1 MKVVA
6 AIPVRNQLKWTAP
19 LVESLLIGDQIDE
32 LWLYDNG
39 STDFTP
45 IWAQHR
51 ANLDSRL
58 IYVNASEMRLYD
70 MWNDMILTASEVGG
84 VRLAILNNDIR
95 LPFGAIRKMAELM
108 DGYQMAMIEKDRS
121 SFAGIDPNAHAKQT
135 HWNHR
140 VGYAFMVEADF
151 WKGQQ
156 YAIHPDYIIWWG
168 DDDLF
173 RRCETGGGKICR
185 IVGVGCDHSEWSSDP
200 EYRGDK
206 WRDVEIDRETY
217 RRMWG

>member
-1 MKVVA
+1 MKIVA

-19 LVESLLIGDQIDE
+19 LVESLLIGDEIDE
-32 LWLYDNG
+32 LWIYDNG
-39 STDFTP
+39 STDATAE
-45 IWAQHR
+45 WVQHR
-51 ANLDSRL
+51 SEIDPRL
-58 IYVNASEMRLYD
+58 VYVGAEDMRLYD
-70 MWNDMILTASEVGG
+70 MWNDMILTAAVVGE

-95 LPFGAIRKMAELM
+95 LPHKALKKMAELM
-108 DGYQMAMIEKDRS
+108 DGYQMSIIDKDRS
-121 SFAGIDPNAHAKQT
+121 SFDGISPDAHAQNT

-140 VGYAFMVEADF
+140 TGYAFMLEADF
-151 WKGQQ
+151 WKGQE
-156 YAIHPDYIIWWG
+156 YAIHPEYIIWWG

-206 WRDVEIDRETY
+206 WKDVEIDRETY
-217 RRMWG
+217 RQMWG